1 MIGKM
6 YELNLILLPG
16 TSKDDAAKVLKQITQ
31 WIGKTGSLEGID
43 HRGKMPLSY
52 PIQKQSEGYFIFADV
67 TAEPASAQELNKKLQ
82 LSDAVLRHMLV
93 KKEKAPRVKKER
105 KKESKSSPIKKKEK
119 K

>member
-1 MIGKM
+1 M

-16 TSKDDAAKVLKQITQ
+16 TSKDDATKVLKQITE

-52 PIQKQSEGYFIFADV
+52 PIKKQSEGYYIFADV
-67 TAEPASAQELNKKLQ
+67 VAEPASAQELNKKLQ

-93 KKEKAPRVKKER
+93 KKEKAPRSQKATKETT
-105 KKESKSSPIKKKEK
+105 KSSVPKKKKEK
-119 K
+119 